1 MCLESTFVSNFFL
14 LYNMEDLIM
23 KILMFY
29 TFQLYLVCSRLKRVF
44 LTVFSILLMCLFLVS
59 FPIRYS
65 VGQEIT
71 PTPYDWKFIQ
81 FSSTMQLI
89 VCFLIDEMRL
99 LIFIFL
105 LHAHFL
111 TLSGLYL
118 LQGHQ
123 MCQCSCRPRW
133 GREAGRFRHG
143 KTCNTSTHV

>member
-1 MCLESTFVSNFFL
+1 MCLNSIFVSSFFL
-14 LYNMEDLIM
+14 LYNIEDLIM

-29 TFQLYLVCSRLKRVF
+29 TFQLYLVCSGLKRVF
-44 LTVFSILLMCLFLVS
+44 YTVFSILLMCLFLVS

-71 PTPYDWKFIQ
+71 PTLQ

-99 LIFIFL
+99 LIFVFL

-118 LQGHQ
+118 LQRHQ

-133 GREAGRFRHG
+133 GREAGRFWHG